1 MVRASFIVVRARD
14 YCNFDCRDANLC
26 LHLRYCVTGLRA
38 PTAPV
43 AVAFEEGKTVSF
55 NAFTSVG
62 DLIRCSYYV
71 RSESMRLW
79 KQLLELKENHL
90 LCITGPPGVGK
101 TTTVFAFCQWIAV
114 QSNSSPSI
122 RFPLSAGASSVSSLA
137 SSSSSSSSVEPMSST
152 TPSSSI
158 VTAFPL
164 APGITIR
171 WIGLVRVDDTAFIV
185 DITAQSMVQ
194 YFATGVPEIVSFISS
209 FSGEWLII
217 DGFLK
222 TTDKEISNVLV
233 RWIRSKEQR
242 RRAVLVSSSSAF
254 RIDMRY
260 RSAVHTEDIRVQG
273 WSIEEYK
280 AYLEVKENR
289 STVPLDAIPVD
300 EDVAVED
307 QIKAKFYYAGSSAR
321 YMLEYTTAQIMKDVS
336 ERLLAVDDLDALF
349 SSKVG
354 SDAFNAVGHL
364 RPTSDSFTSQY
375 ITRRLTNRF
384 GGDKFLMEAYA
395 VCENNPSMIGW
406 LFQMDV
412 ENRIRANAV
421 STEHSPIQVYQD
433 AAVENWSTAH
443 GFKEFLQARELREIK
458 DDVWLIPSNP
468 QQACYD
474 LLQMVPD
481 PRNSSGKMLR
491 VVEVTKADRHNLK
504 MEHLNKVVRELCQ
517 DGHVMTALD
526 VVILVPNGW
535 QKHFKSLNVSGVAE
549 RVRLLHPW
557 TNYVSG
563 ENVIQ
568 KNRVRIL
575 GFNPARRFL
584 LVRLS
589 L

>member
-26 LHLRYCVTGLRA
+26 LHLRYCVAGLRA

-71 RSESMRLW
+71 RPESMRLW

-137 SSSSSSSSVEPMSST
+137 SSSSSSSTVEQMSST

-280 AYLEVKENR
+280 AYLEV
-289 STVPLDAIPVD
+289 T
-300 EDVAVED
+300 
-307 QIKAKFYYAGSSAR
+307 
-321 YMLEYTTAQIMKDVS
+321 
-336 ERLLAVDDLDALF
+336 
-349 SSKVG
+349 
-354 SDAFNAVGHL
+354 
-364 RPTSDSFTSQY
+364 
-375 ITRRLTNRF
+375 
-384 GGDKFLMEAYA
+384 
-395 VCENNPSMIGW
+395 
-406 LFQMDV
+406 
-412 ENRIRANAV
+412 
-421 STEHSPIQVYQD
+421 
-433 AAVENWSTAH
+433 
-443 GFKEFLQARELREIK
+443 
-458 DDVWLIPSNP
+458 
-468 QQACYD
+468 
-474 LLQMVPD
+474 
-481 PRNSSGKMLR
+481 
-491 VVEVTKADRHNLK
+491 
-504 MEHLNKVVRELCQ
+504 
-517 DGHVMTALD
+517 
-526 VVILVPNGW
+526 
-535 QKHFKSLNVSGVAE
+535 
-549 RVRLLHPW
+549 
-557 TNYVSG
+557 
-563 ENVIQ
+563 
-568 KNRVRIL
+568 
-575 GFNPARRFL
+575 
-584 LVRLS
+584 
-589 L
+589 